1 MVKLMETKHF
11 KMVDESFLCENCLAE
26 VKPLKK
32 TARDHCNK
40 CLYSKHVDVFP
51 GDRKNGCRGLLKPIA
66 IEKFKDTYKIIYR
79 CEKCHEIHKN
89 IIAEDDN
96 FDGIL
101 KLMQNP
107 TNY

>member
-1 MVKLMETKHF
+1 MDSKRF
-11 KMVDESFLCENCLAE
+11 KMVDEAFLCEVCLNL

-51 GDRKNGCRGLLKPIA
+51 GDRKNECKGLLRPIA
-66 IEKFKDTYKIIYR
+66 VEKFKNTYKIIYK
-79 CEKCHEIHKN
+79 CEKCGEIHKN
-89 IIAEDDN
+89 IMAPDDN
-96 FDGIL
+96 FDEIL